1 VNLRTSLTMINV
13 LETVEYVANKA
24 DDVTVKVNACESAA
38 GEILANMKTQSYSTK
53 TWNEPELTPK
63 TKDRATVDWIFLV
76 DLLNFSFWSD
86 TDLQDSGLA
95 SSQRFAVA
103 YNDKEYTGYWSLC
116 AAINRALDEG
126 IPITT
131 PAYWKSNDFSLE
143 KLAHVF
149 RSATKETVP
158 LLETRYDIMKQ
169 AGGVFEEN
177 KLESFT
183 QILENNKGKSAM
195 ELVETVATLF
205 PSFKDEATYKDKKI
219 HIYKRA
225 QILVADIW
233 ACFDGE
239 GYGEFVDIDRV
250 TMFADYRVPQI
261 LHDLGCLTYSEQLYK
276 HIGDLKMIDSGDP
289 REVEL
294 RACSIWAVELIRR
307 EMVKRDPKTE
317 VNAILIDFFLW
328 DTAKKNQQKDYK
340 GVSVQCHR
348 TRSCYY

>member
-1 VNLRTSLTMINV
+1 MINV
-13 LETVEYVANKA
+13 LETVEYVANNA
-24 DDVTVKVNACESAA
+24 DHVTVNVNECQSAA
-38 GEILANMKTQSYSTK
+38 GDILANMKTQSYSTK

-63 TKDRATVDWIFLV
+63 TKDQTTVDWIFLV

-86 TDLQDSGLA
+86 TDVQDSGLA
-95 SSQRFAVA
+95 SSQRFTVS
-103 YNDKEYTGYWSLC
+103 YNDKDYTGYWSLC

-131 PAYWKSNDFSLE
+131 PSYWASDDFSLE

-149 RSATKETVP
+149 RSVTRETVP
-158 LLETRYDIMKQ
+158 LLEMRYDIMKQ
-169 AGGVFEEN
+169 AGSVFKDK
-177 KLESFT
+177 KLASFA
-183 QILENNKGKSAM
+183 QILEQNKRKSAM
-195 ELVETVATLF
+195 DLVATVASLF
-205 PSFKDEATYKDKKI
+205 PSFKDEATYKGRNI

-239 GYGEFVDIDRV
+239 GYGEFVDIDKV

-261 LHDLGCLTYSEQLYK
+261 LHDLGCLKYSEGLYK
-276 HIGDLKMIDSGDP
+276 HIGDLKMIESGDP

-307 EMVKRDPKTE
+307 EMIKRDSETK

>member
-1 VNLRTSLTMINV
+1 MVNV
-13 LETVEYVANKA
+13 LETVQYVADNA
-24 DDVTVKVNACESAA
+24 DNVFIDSPKCVSAA
-38 GEILANMKTQSYSTK
+38 SDILELMKTQSYSTK

-63 TKDRATVDWIFLV
+63 TKDQATVDWIFLV

-86 TDLQDSGLA
+86 TDKQDSGLA
-95 SSQRFAVA
+95 SSQRFTVT
-103 YNDKEYTGYWSLC
+103 YNGKEYTGYWSLC

-126 IPITT
+126 IPVTSPEFWSRDEFT
-131 PAYWKSNDFSLE
+131 LE
-143 KLAHVF
+143 KLSHIF
-149 RSATKETVP
+149 CSSTTEQVP
-158 LLETRYDIMKQ
+158 LLQLRYDIMRQ
-169 AGGVFEEN
+169 AGEVFKSR
-177 KLESFT
+177 KLHSFAQIIES
-183 QILENNKGKSAM
+183 NPDKSAM
-195 ELVETVATLF
+195 TLVNTVASLF
-205 PSFKDEATYKDKKI
+205 PSFKDEAEYKGKNI

-225 QILVADIW
+225 QILIADIW

-239 GYGEFVDIDRV
+239 SYGEFKDIDHV

-261 LHDLGCLTYSEQLYK
+261 LHDLGCLKYSEGLYK
-276 HIGDLKMIDSGDP
+276 HIAALEPLESGDP
-289 REVEL
+289 REIEL

-307 EMVKRDPKTE
+307 EMVKIDPDTK

>member
-1 VNLRTSLTMINV
+1 MVTV
-13 LETVEYVANKA
+13 LETVEYVSNNA
-24 DDVTVKVNACESAA
+24 DHVTVNVDACVSAA

-63 TKDRATVDWIFLV
+63 TKNQETVDWIFLV

-95 SSQRFAVA
+95 SSQRITVS
-103 YNDKEYTGYWSLC
+103 YKDKEYTGYWSLC

-126 IPITT
+126 IHITS
-131 PAYWKSNDFSLE
+131 PLYWFSDDFSLE

-149 RSATKETVP
+149 RSSTKESVP
-158 LLETRYDIMKQ
+158 LLEMRYEIMKH
-169 AGGVFEEN
+169 AGGVFAD
-177 KLESFT
+177 KKMTSFA
-183 QILENNKGKSAM
+183 QILDENRNKSAM
-195 ELVETVATLF
+195 TLVETVASLF
-205 PSFKDEATYKDKKI
+205 PSFKDEAVYKNKNI

-239 GYGEFVDIDRV
+239 GYGEFVDIDKV

-261 LHDLGCLTYSEQLYK
+261 LHDLGCLKYSEELYE
-276 HIGDLKMIDSGDP
+276 HIAGLKMLESGDP

-294 RACSIWAVELIRR
+294 RACSIWAVELVRR
-307 EMVKRDPKTE
+307 EMVKRDVDTE